1 MGMGTHVKW
10 IAPLICWLVS
20 APTIGAEVGA
30 ELGREEFFERC
41 AVCHGED
48 AKGSGP
54 VAGLLRLEPADLT
67 RLAIEN
73 GREFPFER
81 VYQVIDGRVEVAA
94 HGPRKMPVW
103 GYEYLSIWEGNTDPT
118 QRRVRA
124 EYFITGRI
132 LSLIRYLETL
142 QQE

>member
-1 MGMGTHVKW
+1 MGMGTHLSR
-10 IAPLICWLVS
+10 IALVCYLIS
-20 APTIGAEVGA
+20 APAMSEEVGA

-41 AVCHGED
+41 AVCHGEN
-48 AKGSGP
+48 AKGRGP
-54 VAGLLRLEPADLT
+54 VAKLLRIEPADLT
-67 RLAIEN
+67 RLTIEN
-73 GREFPFER
+73 GGEFPFER
-81 VYQVIDGRVEVAA
+81 VYQVIDGRAQVPA

-103 GYEYLSIWEGNTDPT
+103 GYEYQSIWEGITDPT

-132 LSLIRYLETL
+132 LSLIRYLETI